1 VFLALLI
8 GAGFVADFRFPREDS
23 RFAYERG
30 REDERGGAGWGDR
43 GTGDRREQQWPPERA
58 RHGGR
63 DGGEADGWSPERAPG
78 RQSPGNRYESDA
90 GPEGDYGGGRREA
103 DDGDYG
109 YAAAGTGRERGRAV
123 DEEHPS
129 SEGAGG
135 LKYRRDERMPSPAS
149 SGHGVG
155 TGGEAGIQGRGA
167 GASADELLRDD
178 YNAAVGAGAVPP
190 MDSQRGED
198 EGA

>member
-1 VFLALLI
+1 
-8 GAGFVADFRFPREDS
+8 
-23 RFAYERG
+23 
-30 REDERGGAGWGDR
+30 
-43 GTGDRREQQWPPERA
+43 
-58 RHGGR
+58 
-63 DGGEADGWSPERAPG
+63 
-78 RQSPGNRYESDA
+78 
-90 GPEGDYGGGRREA
+90 
-103 DDGDYG
+103 
-109 YAAAGTGRERGRAV
+109 
-123 DEEHPS
+123 
-129 SEGAGG
+129 
-135 LKYRRDERMPSPAS
+135 MPSPAS